1 MISFIG
7 CVAHSDI
14 RSLPTV
20 YVCIVP
26 PQVVWHTVI
35 SGLFLQ
41 FMFGLFVLRWKKG
54 FQAAEFLGNQT
65 VVFLEYTIAG
75 SEFIFGEEWYIHGF
89 VMYVSILKYAVSL

>member
-1 MISFIG
+1 M
-7 CVAHSDI
+7 
-14 RSLPTV
+14 
-20 YVCIVP
+20 
-26 PQVVWHTVI
+26 WHTVI

-41 FMFGLFVLRWKKG
+41 FTFGLFVLRWKKG

-89 VMYVSILKYAVSL
+89 VMYVSIYSGHFEPCLLLESQL